1 MFLLLNSECLFAY
14 VNSGTE
20 PTLVKPIVPSEQ
32 NLESDWPKAGKA
44 ICPKVAK
51 EMFVF
56 QLSLLLVSSHGA
68 HQKDGKAR
76 QVAIQINVH
85 IVQLRKPA
93 VAEASREVS

>member
-1 MFLLLNSECLFAY
+1 MNSQCLSSY
-14 VNSGTE
+14 VYLRPGL
-20 PTLVKPIVPSEQ
+20 TLVKPIVPSEQ